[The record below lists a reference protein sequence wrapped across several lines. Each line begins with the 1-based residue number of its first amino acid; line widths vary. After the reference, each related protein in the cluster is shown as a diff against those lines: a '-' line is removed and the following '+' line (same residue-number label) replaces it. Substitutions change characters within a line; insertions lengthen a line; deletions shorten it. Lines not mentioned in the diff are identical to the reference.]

1 MSAQKSSVCA
11 VMLFLVLGWVSVV
24 SAQSA
29 PAAPAAWTASTAVPR
44 LVKFSGVVTDA
55 AGNPRSGVT
64 GMTFALYKDQA
75 GGAALWLETQNVTLD
90 VQGRYTVL
98 LGANSAEG
106 VPLDAFT
113 ANEAQWLGIHPEGLP
128 EQRVLLVSVPYALK
142 AADAETLGGIPAS
155 SFVLAAPLAAG
166 ATTSTGQTGT
176 TPTAAGASV
185 PSPAISGS
193 GTVNTLAKF
202 DASTTNLI
210 SSSITDTGTAVS
222 TTEPVGI
229 GTASP
234 GALLDVEF
242 TTSAPTNALL
252 SNINYNNSTAV
263 TNAVVSAFDMN
274 FMDGSTAANLSK
286 QTARIAYIREAGAT
300 GGVTAFD
307 TALTTTEVVNA
318 NAPFPVRSIN
328 IEGPNMNTGTT
339 LSNFTGLY
347 IGSPSGAGTVTSK
360 FALVTEPNAGN
371 VGIGT
376 TSPTVPLEVAGNL
389 TVDTPG
395 VITGNG
401 SGLTS
406 LPAPQAASLVGTIPP
421 AALNGVNGSGLTNL
435 NAANLTGTVPSSIL
449 SGVNGFGLTNV
460 DAATLAGFL
469 PSAFATT
476 LSNTFTGNQSVTG
489 NLSLSGSLTGGAASL
504 NSLALPNT
512 SSDGTMGVIAL
523 GDTLFLHS
531 FGTDNTFVGAS
542 AGNLTMTGTA
552 NAAVGRNALSAN
564 TTGSS
569 NSAFGAG
576 ALKANT
582 TNCCNSAF
590 GAGALTANTTGT
602 NNSAFGNAVLLAN
615 TTGSGN
621 TAFGDVALA
630 ANTTGIQNSAFGNA
644 ALRANTTGN
653 WNAAFGVNALLAN
666 TTANYNSAFGIHAL
680 SSLSGGQSN
689 IALGYGA
696 GDNLTGAESNNIYIG
711 NQGVAGE
718 SNTIRIG
725 TDAQQTATF
734 IAGINGATSASGV
747 EVFVN
752 SSDQLGT
759 VTSSRRFKHQIADIG
774 AESDLLM
781 KLRPVAFYYKP
792 EFDEAQTRQYGL
804 VAEEVAQ
811 VAPQLVVYDKDGAPQ
826 TVRYHFVNAM
836 LLNAVQKQQR
846 LLEEQRTTIGKQE
859 SRIQDLEARLAK
871 LEAALAER
879 H

>member
-376 TSPTVPLEVAGNL
+376 TAPGAKLEVAGSL

-395 VITGNG
+395 VITGDG
-401 SGLTS
+401 SGLTNLSASS
-406 LPAPQAASLVGTIPP
+406 LSSGTIPS
-421 AALNGVNGSGLTNL
+421 GVNGSGLTNL
-435 NAANLTGTVPSSIL
+435 NASNLATGTVAAARLPAD
-449 SGVNGFGLTNV
+449 VAYV
-460 DAATLAGFL
+460 DV
-469 PSAFATT
+469 
-476 LSNTFTGNQSVTG
+476 SNIFTGNQSVTG
-489 NLSLSGSLTGGAASL
+489 NLSLSGSL
-504 NSLALPNT
+504 ALPNT
-512 SSDGTMGVIAL
+512 TSASVGVITL
-523 GDTLFLHS
+523 GSTPFLHN
-531 FGTDNTFVGAS
+531 FGTNNTFVGAS
-542 AGNLTMTGTA
+542 AGNLTMTSVGNNT
-552 NAAVGRNALSAN
+552 AVGA
-564 TTGSS
+564 T
-569 NSAFGAG
+569 
-576 ALKANT
+576 
-582 TNCCNSAF
+582 
-590 GAGALTANTTGT
+590 ALTANTTGR
-602 NNSAFGNAVLLAN
+602 G
-615 TTGSGN
+615 
-621 TAFGDVALA
+621 
-630 ANTTGIQNSAFGNA
+630 QSAFGNA
-644 ALRANTTGN
+644 ALAAATTGTQNSAFGASALTANTTGMQ
-653 WNAAFGVNALLAN
+653 NAAFGNSALIDNTTGNTNSAFGTGALLAN
-666 TTANYNSAFGIHAL
+666 TTANLNSAFGFEAL
-680 SSLSGGQSN
+680 VTNTTGSNNSAFGEGALFSLNGGSNNLALGGLAGSSL
-689 IALGYGA
+689 
-696 GDNLTGAESNNIYIG
+696 TGTESNNIYLA
-711 NQGVAGE
+711 NNGVAGE
-718 SNTIRIG
+718 SNTARIG
-725 TDAQQTATF
+725 TDLTAVF
-734 IAGINGATSASGV
+734 ITGYRDGPVPAAWVSSLTPPASSAPSPRRAGLSTTSP
-747 EVFVN
+747 
-752 SSDQLGT
+752 T
-759 VTSSRRFKHQIADIG
+759 W
-774 AESDLLM
+774 
-781 KLRPVAFYYKP
+781 
-792 EFDEAQTRQYGL
+792 
-804 VAEEVAQ
+804 
-811 VAPQLVVYDKDGAPQ
+811 
-826 TVRYHFVNAM
+826 
-836 LLNAVQKQQR
+836 
-846 LLEEQRTTIGKQE
+846 
-859 SRIQDLEARLAK
+859 ARKAIC
-871 LEAALAER
+871 
-879 H
+879 